1 MRATLYAYS
10 LAALIALG
18 ATPAF
23 SLDIDKATGPFANTT
38 IGQPPDEAAAQSR
51 LPQAHDELWRKFVD
65 CKLGYNEETGIYSIH
80 LTREVKALDGK
91 TVTLRGFVLPMDG
104 SDRTSHFLLSRN
116 TPVCLYCPPGQPN
129 EVVEVE
135 SPKAIDWTDKMVS
148 VTGKLH
154 LVNDQERAVFFK
166 MENAQAK

>member
-1 MRATLYAYS
+1 MSANLYAYS

-18 ATPAF
+18 ATPAL
-23 SLDIDKATGPFANTT
+23 SLDIDKATGPFANT
-38 IGQPPDEAAAQSR
+38 IGQPPNEAAMQSR
-51 LPQAHDELWRKFVD
+51 LPQAHDELWRKFVH
-65 CKLGYNEETGIYSIH
+65 CKLGYNEETGVYSIH

-104 SDRTSHFLLSRN
+104 SDRTKHFLLSRN
-116 TPVCLYCPPGQPN
+116 TPVCMYCPPGQPN

-135 SPKAIDWTDKMVS
+135 ASKAIDWTDNMVA
-148 VTGKLH
+148 VTGKLR

>member
-1 MRATLYAYS
+1 MRLRLFACS

-18 ATPAF
+18 AMPAL
-23 SLDIDKATGPFANTT
+23 SLDIDKATGPLANT

-51 LPQAHDELWRKFVD
+51 LPQSRDELWRKFVNCRLNYD
-65 CKLGYNEETGIYSIH
+65 EENGTYSIK
-80 LTREVKALDGK
+80 LTPEVKALDGK
-91 TVTLRGFVLPMDG
+91 KITIRGFVMPMDG
-104 SDRTSHFLLSRN
+104 SDHTKHFLLSRN
-116 TPVCLYCPPGQPN
+116 TPVCMYCPPGAPN

-135 SPKAIDWTDKMVS
+135 ASKALEWTDKIVA

-166 MENAQAK
+166 MENAEAK